1 MCSDLYFFY
10 LTRLKF
16 ERTVKLFGSFI
27 RNIFTAPI
35 TLSKVSSH
43 IYSTSTGTSRKC
55 TVFHAMFPFF
65 FITFIIFSFLQY
77 QFDWAWAIALFMY
90 VCFCGCVTAVRTN
103 AREKLKISGH
113 VVEDFACSLVMYP
126 SVAIQ
131 LEMALDNTL
140 EAELGSKT
148 YVFDS
153 LI

>member
-1 MCSDLYFFY
+1 
-10 LTRLKF
+10 
-16 ERTVKLFGSFI
+16 
-27 RNIFTAPI
+27 
-35 TLSKVSSH
+35 
-43 IYSTSTGTSRKC
+43 
-55 TVFHAMFPFF
+55 MFPFF
-65 FITFIIFSFLQY
+65 FVTFITFSLLQY

-140 EAELGSKT
+140 EAELGAKT
-148 YVFDS
+148 YVFDT